1 MFCVPVD
8 DHVPAAQLTHA
19 ASAVAA
25 HACKRWPG
33 VTQLGAEHAGQ
44 MLSSVP
50 PTEKVPEVQVTQAA
64 SCAPLHTCLKVPG
77 VEAHEK
83 VDGSVQAVQVP
94 LLLCATAVV
103 DQVPVAQVAQEVSTV
118 VVQATV

>member
-1 MFCVPVD
+1 MP
-8 DHVPAAQLTHA
+8 
-19 ASAVAA
+19 
-25 HACKRWPG
+25 
-33 VTQLGAEHAGQ
+33 
-44 MLSSVP
+44 SSVP

-64 SCAPLHTCLKVPG
+64 SCAPPHTCLKVPG

-83 VDGSVQAVQVP
+83 VDGSVQTVQAP

-103 DQVPVAQVAQEVSTV
+103 DQVPAAQVAQEVSTV

>member
-1 MFCVPVD
+1 VFCVPVD
-8 DHVPAAQLTHA
+8 DHVPAAQLTHT
-19 ASAVAA
+19 ASVVAA
-25 HACKRWPG
+25 HACRRWPG
-33 VTQLGAEHAGQ
+33 VTQFGVEHAGQ
-44 MLSSVP
+44 TPSSVP
-50 PTEKVPEVQVTQAA
+50 LTEKVPEAQVTQAA
-64 SCAPLHTCLKVPG
+64 SCAPPHSCLKVPG

-103 DQVPVAQVAQEVSTV
+103 DQVPTAQVAQEVSTV